1 MCGIQSFGVFIVLE
15 PNKLLKN
22 ITPVIENTMAFG
34 VTVTFIIFVL
44 THLEICAP
52 KNPNRNFGESN
63 QCNCKSVAKAETLKT
78 LM

>member
-22 ITPVIENTMAFG
+22 ITPVIENTMACG
-34 VTVTFIIFVL
+34 VIVTFTIFVL
-44 THLEICAP
+44 THLEICAS
-52 KNPNRNFGESN
+52 KNPNRNFWESN
-63 QCNCKSVAKAETLKT
+63 QCICKGVAKAETLKT